1 MKTVAEELLKAMN
14 EKRLYDHDV
23 VFRLWML
30 RENEILNAPFDSVL
44 GDFKSLDMVLYL
56 LDNGETDK
64 AIELVNSIQAHIAKR
79 YEEENNGNSV

>member
-1 MKTVAEELLKAMN
+1 MKTVAKELLNTMDKN
-14 EKRLYDHDV
+14 SSDNIDI
-23 VFRLWML
+23 VFRLW
-30 RENEILNAPFDSVL
+30 REHEDEILNAPFDSAL

-79 YEEENNGNSV
+79 YEEEK